1 MLRHCAA
8 NFVLNLLLRLP
19 LAAVSGLL
27 GEGTGAIAKEV
38 KRPNVLFLAA
48 DDLRPQLGCYG
59 SRQMVTPNIDAL
71 AAGGTRFDTANCMVP
86 VCGASRASL
95 LSGVRPTRNFS
106 RV

>member
-48 DDLRPQLGCYG
+48 NNLGHSAGRSNQL
-59 SRQMVTPNIDAL
+59 SAL
-71 AAGGTRFDTANCMVP
+71 TGLKFDIVYPRTNRDSAY
-86 VCGASRASL
+86 R
-95 LSGVRPTRNFS
+95 
-106 RV
+106 